1 MIGDKI
7 KELRKQK
14 GVNQKELAERI
25 GITQN
30 TLNNIENNKVK
41 PLPQTLAKIS
51 KELGVDY
58 EEMFKLIME

>member
-30 TLNNIENNKVK
+30 TLNNIENNKVT

-51 KELGVDY
+51 NELSVDY
-58 EEMFKLIME
+58 EEMFKLIIE